1 LEPFPVNAG
10 SVIFSVLMLL
20 PFVDYDQGK
29 AKSPKCMAIPRSE
42 SQKRI
47 RKKKKKYGRCS
58 HSGQICGHLA
68 PENSPANKRLLAGFF
83 PLYQMEVAGY
93 LRKQDWILIL
103 EGE

>member
-1 LEPFPVNAG
+1 
-10 SVIFSVLMLL
+10 
-20 PFVDYDQGK
+20 
-29 AKSPKCMAIPRSE
+29 MAFPRSE
-42 SQKRI
+42 SQKHTC
-47 RKKKKKYGRCS
+47 KKNKKAGCCS

-68 PENSPANKRLLAGFF
+68 SENSPANKRLLAGFF